1 MISFKFGKG
10 GGAFLWIVGF
20 YQVHAIGHDIHE
32 FPFKYIEQRFSK
44 DGISWQEIHKQSTKV
59 TPLQIPGIN
68 DFTLVTF
75 CLTLSLKKA
84 EELH

>member
-10 GGAFLWIVGF
+10 GGHFCGLLVFTRFMPLGMIFMNSLLNILNKDFVR
-20 YQVHAIGHDIHE
+20 
-32 FPFKYIEQRFSK
+32 IE
-44 DGISWQEIHKQSTKV
+44 ISWQEIHKQSTKIM
-59 TPLQIPGIN
+59 PLQIPGIN

>member
-1 MISFKFGKG
+1 M
-10 GGAFLWIVGF
+10 WIVGF

-32 FPFKYIEQRFSK
+32 FLLNILNKDLVRIE
-44 DGISWQEIHKQSTKV
+44 ISWQKIHKQSTKI

>member
-1 MISFKFGKG
+1 MISFKFGNRG
-10 GGAFLWIVGF
+10 GGHFCGL
-20 YQVHAIGHDIHE
+20 VHAIGHDIHE

>member
-32 FPFKYIEQRFSK
+32 FPFKYIEQRFRK
-44 DGISWQEIHKQSTKV
+44 D
-59 TPLQIPGIN
+59 
-68 DFTLVTF
+68 
-75 CLTLSLKKA
+75 
-84 EELH
+84 

>member
-44 DGISWQEIHKQSTKV
+44 DWNFLARNTQAIHKNYATAN
-59 TPLQIPGIN
+59 TWY
-68 DFTLVTF
+68 
-75 CLTLSLKKA
+75 
-84 EELH
+84 